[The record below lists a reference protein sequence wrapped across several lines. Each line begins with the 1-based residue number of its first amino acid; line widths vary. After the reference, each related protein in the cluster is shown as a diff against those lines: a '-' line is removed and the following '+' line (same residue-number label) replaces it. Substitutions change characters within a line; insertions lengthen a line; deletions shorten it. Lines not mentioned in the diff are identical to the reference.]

1 MSSTNIDLFKEF
13 LTSGVSV
20 KAFAASKNMAYS
32 TMSHLLRRTERIF
45 DGHIIPVEDYF
56 PEHCAEYRA
65 RYSWANEPNYK
76 HHPPSPIWNREQ
88 WLRFI
93 EAHEAFS
100 EQAQSLETDT
110 RKVSDLTIAELV
122 SIIKATM
129 LSGGN

>member
-1 MSSTNIDLFKEF
+1 MSSTNIELFKEF

-20 KAFAASKNMAYS
+20 KAFASSKDMGYS
-32 TMSHLLRRTERIF
+32 AMGALIRRTERIF

-65 RYSWANEPNYK
+65 RHSWANEPDYK
-76 HHPPSPIWNREQ
+76 HHPPSPIWNRDQ

-93 EAHEAFS
+93 QAHEDLS
-100 EQAQSLETDT
+100 ERAQSLATDA
-110 RKVSDLTIAELV
+110 RKVSDLTVAELV

>member
-20 KAFAASKNMAYS
+20 KAFAASKGMAYS
-32 TMSHLLRRTERIF
+32 TMSGLLRRTERIF

-65 RYSWANEPNYK
+65 RYSWANEPDFK
-76 HHPPSPIWNREQ
+76 HHPPSPIWNRDQ

-100 EQAQSLETDT
+100 EQAQSLQTDA
-110 RKVSDLTIAELV
+110 RKVGDLTVAELV

-129 LSGGN
+129 FSGGN